1 MASFGVGGEFGVG
14 GKYADPSPNPIS
26 PPSPRHL
33 PAISPPSPHHLP
45 TISPPSPHHLPAIS
59 VGMTTASASTCA
71 YPLRRPGGLSIL
83 VNPNPNPNPN
93 PLRRPG
99 GLRGSGDP
107 NPTHDSNPSPNS
119 NPNPL
124 TLTSALSL
132 PLPLPRWV
140 DEAELA
146 RKPKGNSWM
155 ARLGSNKNTKQP
167 PSKPPPKGR
176 AKGKKGAPEPKCA
189 PPAAAATLTLT
200 P

>member
-1 MASFGVGGEFGVG
+1 MPMASFGVGGEFGVG

-26 PPSPRHL
+26 PPSP
-33 PAISPPSPHHLP
+33 HHLP
-45 TISPPSPHHLPAIS
+45 TIS

-71 YPLRRPGGLSIL
+71 YPLRRPGGL
-83 VNPNPNPNPN
+83 
-93 PLRRPG
+93 
-99 GLRGSGDP
+99 RGSGDP
-107 NPTHDSNPSPNS
+107 NPTHDSNPNPNS

-124 TLTSALSL
+124 TLTSTLSL

-140 DEAELA
+140 DEAEVA